1 MGRDLGNV
9 LEALMDGVVVVDAQ
23 GRVEQLNAEACRI
36 LETSTEAVAGRPL
49 EQVPGAVSFAR
60 DVRAAIAEGRSC
72 LEHELTLG
80 RRFDAPLVCDVAASP
95 LLDGG
100 GGGDGAVVV
109 LRDRTFGTALREAE
123 AERARSAAFGQ
134 IAAGI
139 AHEVKNPLGGIRGA
153 AELLGQRATRERDR
167 ETAELIVREADRIAG
182 LLDDFMVFA
191 RGEVLEWAPVN
202 LHRLLDEVLDLLAM
216 DPVGHGVQVRR
227 QFDPS
232 IPDLLADGERL
243 VQVFL
248 NLGRNALQ
256 AMDGAGELVIG
267 THLDLDQRVDTGD
280 GERVPSVCVDFRDTG
295 CGMDEATRARV
306 GTPFFTTKSGGT
318 GLGIA
323 LSRHFVAL
331 HGGALH
337 IQSNPGEGT
346 TMSVRLPLRRSP

>member
-1 MGRDLGNV
+1 
-9 LEALMDGVVVVDAQ
+9 
-23 GRVEQLNAEACRI
+23 EQLNAEACRI
-36 LETSTEAVAGRPL
+36 LETSTDAVAGRPL
-49 EQVPGAVSFAR
+49 EQVPGTLAFAR
-60 DVRAAIAEGRSC
+60 DVRAAIADGRSC
-72 LEHELTLG
+72 LEHELTLE
-80 RRFDAPLVCDVAASP
+80 RRFAEALVCDVAASP
-95 LLDGG
+95 LLDG

-123 AERARSAAFGQ
+123 AERARTAAFGQ

-153 AELLGQRATRERDR
+153 AELIGRRAERERDR
-167 ETAELIVREADRIAG
+167 ETAELIVREVDRIAG

-191 RGEVLEWAPVN
+191 RGDTLQPGAVN

-216 DPVGHGVQVRR
+216 DPLGGGVQVRR
-227 QFDPS
+227 EFDPS
-232 IPDLLADGERL
+232 IPDLQADGDRL

-256 AMDGAGELVIG
+256 AMNGAGSLVIG
-267 THLDLDQRVDTGD
+267 THLNLDQRVDVGD
-280 GERVPSVCVDFRDTG
+280 GERLPTVRVDFRDTG
-295 CGMDEATRARV
+295 CGMDETTRARV

-323 LSRHFVAL
+323 LARHFVAL
-331 HGGALH
+331 HGGALS

-346 TMSVRLPLRRSP
+346 TVSVRLPLRRSA